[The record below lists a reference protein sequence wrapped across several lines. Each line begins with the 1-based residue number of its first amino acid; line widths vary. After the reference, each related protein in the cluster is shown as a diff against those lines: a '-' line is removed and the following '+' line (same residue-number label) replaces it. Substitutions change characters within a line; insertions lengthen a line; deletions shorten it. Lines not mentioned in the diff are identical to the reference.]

1 MVLDNPKYRILQV
14 LPHLDSKCKG
24 RAMQSA
30 HITENQ
36 ISFYLLEEAYRY
48 TVERS
53 IIGYL
58 FLVFSLVFLL
68 VRFHPLDNLLK
79 V

>member
-14 LPHLDSKCKG
+14 LLHLDSKYKG
-24 RAMQSA
+24 QAMQSA